1 MSGRGIFVFRRR
13 FCLRHKRYGLINIPI
28 VLIILAFISLIVF
41 VFIEKQLSPT
51 IFAIAEARA
60 RILATE
66 AINKAVNEKISS
78 NVQYKDL
85 ITIHKNASGQ
95 ISLIQVN
102 TIEINRLETETTLE
116 VVKTLQD
123 ITMERIKIPLGMITG
138 SKILANF
145 GPTIKVSLYPVGTVY
160 VNTIEA
166 FEEAGI
172 NQTRHRIMLDIN
184 AEIKIVQPFL
194 SSIMLVKTD
203 VPIAETIIVGNVPQ
217 AILDFKSN

>member
-1 MSGRGIFVFRRR
+1 MFIKRFYKRRNSYGFINFIAIITIFIFIFVGIF
-13 FCLRHKRYGLINIPI
+13 I
-28 VLIILAFISLIVF
+28 
-41 VFIEKQLSPT
+41 FIERQLSPS

-66 AINKAVNEKISS
+66 AINMAVKDKITKD
-78 NVQYKDL
+78 VQYKDL

-95 ISLIQVN
+95 ITLIQIN
-102 TIEINRLETETTLE
+102 TIEINRLETETSLE
-116 VVKTLQD
+116 VVKTLQE
-123 ITMERIKIPLGMITG
+123 ITMDGIKIPLGMITG

-145 GPTIKVSLYPVGTVY
+145 GPSIKISLYPVGTVY
-160 VNTIEA
+160 VNTTEA

-194 SSIMLVKTD
+194 SSNMVVKTD

-217 AILDFKSN
+217 AILDFK

>member
-1 MSGRGIFVFRRR
+1 MRPNNYKIINFIAIIISFIVV
-13 FCLRHKRYGLINIPI
+13 CIGLF
-28 VLIILAFISLIVF
+28 AFI
-41 VFIEKQLSPT
+41 ERQLSPS
-51 IFAIAEARA
+51 IFAIAESKA
-60 RILATE
+60 RIIATE
-66 AINKAVNEKISS
+66 AINRAIKNKIAN

-95 ISLIQVN
+95 ITLIQVN
-102 TIEINRLETETTLE
+102 TIEINKLETETTLE

-123 ITMERIKIPLGMITG
+123 ITMDGIKIPLGMITG

-145 GPTIKVSLYPVGTVY
+145 GPSIKVSLYPVGTVY
-160 VNTIEA
+160 VNTTEA

-172 NQTRHRIMLDIN
+172 NQTRHRIVLDIN

-194 SSIMLVKTD
+194 SSDMVIKTD

-217 AILDFKSN
+217 AILDFK

>member
-1 MSGRGIFVFRRR
+1 MTRRGIFVFRKR
-13 FCLRHKRYGLINIPI
+13 FYLRYKRYGLINLYAIMI
-28 VLIILAFISLIVF
+28 TLIFISLGIF
-41 VFIEKQLSPT
+41 IFIEKQLSPS

-66 AINKAVNEKISS
+66 AINRAVKDKIT
-78 NVQYKDL
+78 NNIQYKDL

-95 ISLIQVN
+95 ITLIQVN

-123 ITMERIKIPLGMITG
+123 ITMDGIKIPLGMITG

-145 GPTIKVSLYPVGTVY
+145 GPAIKVSLYPVGTVY
-160 VNTIEA
+160 VNTTEA

-194 SSIMLVKTD
+194 SSNMVVKTD

-217 AILDFKSN
+217 AILDFK

>member
-1 MSGRGIFVFRRR
+1 VGIF
-13 FCLRHKRYGLINIPI
+13 I
-28 VLIILAFISLIVF
+28 
-41 VFIEKQLSPT
+41 FIERQLSPS

-66 AINKAVNEKISS
+66 AINMAVKDKITKD
-78 NVQYKDL
+78 VQYKDL

-95 ISLIQVN
+95 ITLIQIN
-102 TIEINRLETETTLE
+102 TIEINRLETETSLE
-116 VVKTLQD
+116 VVKTLQE
-123 ITMERIKIPLGMITG
+123 ITMDGIKIPLGMITG

-145 GPTIKVSLYPVGTVY
+145 GPSIKISLYPVGTVY
-160 VNTIEA
+160 VNTTEA

-194 SSIMLVKTD
+194 SSNMVVKTD

-217 AILDFKSN
+217 AILDFK